1 MKYQY
6 GDLVKFTNN
15 YGMHAAQG
23 DEGTVQHVDK
33 FGNILVLVESGEFA
47 ARFEEVREEDIEL
60 IDRLSDEDLNL
71 LKEELQRM
79 NYKTLLKLDYAYT
92 ENQLFDVIEKYKWL
106 FKLNYTIDEIFA
118 VEYKRLQMED
128 DKHGI

>member
-15 YGMHAAQG
+15 YGMHAAQE

-33 FGNILVLVESGEFA
+33 FGNILVLVESGDFA
-47 ARFEEVREEDIEL
+47 ARFEEVRDEDIEL
-60 IDRLSDEDLNL
+60 IDRLSDDDLTL

-79 NYKTLLKLDYAYT
+79 DKILITIDLKDGKSVITAIDNDIVESEIYNST
-92 ENQLFDVIEKYKWL
+92 EIIEGLNEVIEFL
-106 FKLNYTIDEIFA
+106 TT
-118 VEYKRLQMED
+118 D
-128 DKHGI
+128 DQEEEK

>member
-47 ARFEEVREEDIEL
+47 ARFEEVRDDDIEL
-60 IDRLSDEDLNL
+60 IDRLSDADLDF

-79 NYKTLLKLDYAYT
+79 NYKTLLKLDYGYT
-92 ENQLFDVIEKYKWL
+92 ENQLFAVIEKYMWL
-106 FKLNYTIDEIFA
+106 LKINYTIEELFA

-128 DKHGI
+128 EKHGI